1 MLYREIAPVSED
13 SWKEIDER
21 AEEVL
26 KSYLTARRVV
36 NVIGP
41 KGLDYNVVSE
51 GRLSNV
57 ERDENI
63 CYGNYH
69 VLPLTE
75 VRVEF
80 EMDRWE
86 LDNLNRGAKD
96 VDYEPLE
103 NAAKEIALFE
113 DKAIYHGLRESIIE
127 GLDDAIDEEL
137 DFGEDLKS
145 IMENLTSGVIKI
157 RKAFVEG
164 DLTLVVGKEAYK
176 KILSEGTGYP
186 IKKRIKDLIG
196 GEIIYS
202 EAVDGAYLL
211 PYDHDDLEMTIG
223 RDLSI
228 GYQSHTN
235 ERVKFFI
242 TESFTF
248 RVLDPDIIV
257 KYK

>member
-1 MLYREIAPVSED
+1 MLYREIAPISEE

-36 NVIGP
+36 NVVGP
-41 KGLDYNVVSE
+41 KGFDYNVVSE
-51 GRLSNV
+51 GRLANV
-57 ERDENI
+57 DIIENI
-63 CYGNYH
+63 SYGNYH

-75 VRVEF
+75 VRIEF

-103 NAAKEIALFE
+103 NAAREIAIFE
-113 DKAIYHGLRESIIE
+113 DKAIYHGLGEAIIE
-127 GLDDAIDEEL
+127 GLDDVVEEEL
-137 DFGEDLKS
+137 ELG
-145 IMENLTSGVIKI
+145 ENLKAIMSNLTDGVIKL
-157 RKAFVEG
+157 REAFVEG
-164 DLTLVVGKEAYK
+164 DLTLVVGRDAYK
-176 KILSEGTGYP
+176 KILSEDTGYP

-196 GEIIYS
+196 GEIIFS
-202 EAVDGAYLL
+202 DVVEGAYLL
-211 PYDHDDLEMTIG
+211 PYNHEDLEMTIG

-235 ERVKFFI
+235 ERVRFFI

-257 KYK
+257 KYR

>member
-1 MLYREIAPVSED
+1 MLYRELAPISED
-13 SWKEIDER
+13 SWREIDER

-36 NVIGP
+36 NINGP
-41 KGLDYNVVSE
+41 KGSDYTVVSE
-51 GRLSNV
+51 GRLANV
-57 ERDENI
+57 DRKENI
-63 CYGNYH
+63 CYGNYR

-75 VRVEF
+75 VRIEF

-96 VDYEPLE
+96 VDYGPLE

-113 DKAIYHGLRESIIE
+113 DKVIYHGLKEAIIE
-127 GLDDAIDEEL
+127 GLDDVVEEEIEL
-137 DFGEDLKS
+137 GKDLKA
-145 IMENLTSGVIKI
+145 IMESITSGVIKL
-157 RKAFVEG
+157 REAAVEG
-164 DLTLVVGKEAYK
+164 DLTLVVGQDIYKE
-176 KILSEGTGYP
+176 ILSVGSGYP

-202 EAVDGAYLL
+202 NVVDGAYLL
-211 PYDHDDLEMTIG
+211 PQDHDDLEMTIG
-223 RDLSI
+223 RDFSI
-228 GYQSHTN
+228 GYQSHTA
-235 ERVKFFI
+235 ERIKLFI

-257 KYK
+257 KFK